1 MTIRNLNLLFKPSSV
16 ALVGA
21 SERGRSI
28 GLRIAENLLSRGF
41 AGEIGFV
48 NPGRDTILGKPC
60 HPNIETLPF
69 MPGLAVVATPPKTVP
84 GTIADLGRKAAGR
97 RWSSRRA

>member
-21 SERGRSI
+21 SERERSI
-28 GLRIAENLLSRGF
+28 GLRIAENLLRRGF

-48 NPGRDTILGKPC
+48 NPGRDAILGKPC

-69 MPGLAVVATPPKTVP
+69 VPGLAVVATPPP
-84 GTIADLGRKAAGR
+84 NGARHYR
-97 RWSSRRA
+97 